1 MLSMEER
8 KKIRDLYYRQGIDS
22 MVEIAQITGYNRKT
36 VTKYIDME
44 DIEASPDTANNG
56 HHSKLDPYK
65 PIIDSWLT
73 ADKNV
78 PRKERHTARKV
89 HNRLT
94 EEVEGY
100 NCSYRTV
107 ANYLAERKNGMERDT
122 MPKAKNN

>member
-73 ADKNV
+73 ADKDV